1 MIGVLPVLAGM
12 PVLGGVTASHRAA
25 GETGPKMDPTVPE
38 IDTLL
43 AHGGC
48 GLRRH
53 QADEVLTGLISVRD
67 SPPTP
72 KLAVPKPFW
81 RGDLTL

>member
-1 MIGVLPVLAGM
+1 MLAGM
-12 PVLGGVTASHRAA
+12 PVLGGVTTADGAA
-25 GETGPKMDPTVPE
+25 GETGPEVDPSVPE
-38 IDTLL
+38 LDTLL
-43 AHGGC
+43 THGGS

-53 QADEVLTGLISVRD
+53 QADEVLTRLVSVRD

-81 RGDLTL
+81 RDDLTL